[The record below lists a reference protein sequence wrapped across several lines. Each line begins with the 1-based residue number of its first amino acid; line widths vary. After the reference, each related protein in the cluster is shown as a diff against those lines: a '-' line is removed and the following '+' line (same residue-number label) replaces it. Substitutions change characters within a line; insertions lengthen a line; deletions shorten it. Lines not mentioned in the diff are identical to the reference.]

1 VKRAATKPATTHN
14 RTDDVMTTSIS
25 LKKLCI
31 FIRFLF
37 ILIFIPPSVRP
48 FSAARL
54 VRSQRRSPRTLWTEN
69 GAAKTAEMILRELP
83 ASPYTHTH
91 TQFGPQQNPLVANY
105 ANESDAFNSALQ
117 RHSQVTSKVT
127 AALLSFSLRRKNRL

>member
-1 VKRAATKPATTHN
+1 
-14 RTDDVMTTSIS
+14 
-25 LKKLCI
+25 
-31 FIRFLF
+31 
-37 ILIFIPPSVRP
+37 
-48 FSAARL
+48 
-54 VRSQRRSPRTLWTEN
+54 LWTEN

-83 ASPYTHTH
+83 ASPYTH